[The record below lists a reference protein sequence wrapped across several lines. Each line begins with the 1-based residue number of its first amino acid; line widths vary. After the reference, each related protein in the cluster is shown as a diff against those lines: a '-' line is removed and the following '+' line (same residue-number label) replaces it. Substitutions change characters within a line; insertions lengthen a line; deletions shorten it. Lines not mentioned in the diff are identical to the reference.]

1 MARILKILVG
11 LALLASAAH
20 AQTISPVIVEYREK
34 AQGKFQLFNDSDFP
48 LNVVLEPQSFTVNS
62 KGVPTFHALDPSIHV
77 RLSTMSFRLAPRQTY
92 TVFYQASADS
102 LPTWFVV
109 YATVTGAVTQE
120 GIKIALELPHTVYLL
135 TKKPPTV
142 DAVVWHRAEEAND
155 KRQIEAE
162 VENRG
167 AEFSRVQEVEVTSTS
182 GKKLYPGFPLFPGQR
197 RSFQLE
203 WDQPGEPQQIV
214 LKFARFK
221 SECPIRKVSSTP

>member
-1 MARILKILVG
+1 M
-11 LALLASAAH
+11 
-20 AQTISPVIVEYREK
+20 
-34 AQGKFQLFNDSDFP
+34 
-48 LNVVLEPQSFTVNS
+48 
-62 KGVPTFHALDPSIHV
+62 
-77 RLSTMSFRLAPRQTY
+77 
-92 TVFYQASADS
+92 
-102 LPTWFVV
+102 
-109 YATVTGAVTQE
+109 TGAVTQE

-135 TKKPPTV
+135 TKKPPAIE
-142 DAVVWHRAEEAND
+142 AVVWHRAEEVND
-155 KRQIEAE
+155 KRQIQAE

-221 SECPIRKVSSTP
+221 SESPIRNVSSTP

>member
-1 MARILKILVG
+1 MARILQILVG
-11 LALLASAAH
+11 LALLGSAAR

-48 LNVVLEPQSFTVNS
+48 LNVVLEPQSFSVNS
-62 KGVPTFHALDPSIHV
+62 EGAPTFNALDPSIHV

-102 LPTWFVV
+102 LPAWFVV

-135 TKKPPTV
+135 TKKPMTA
-142 DAVVWHRAEEAND
+142 DAVLWHRAEEAND

-167 AEFSRVQEVEVTSTS
+167 TEFSRVQEVEVTSAS

-197 RSFQLE
+197 RSFQLD
-203 WDQPGEPQQIV
+203 WDQPGEPQHII
-214 LKFARFK
+214 LKFAHFK
-221 SECPIRKVSSTP
+221 SECPVRKVSSTP

>member
-48 LNVVLEPQSFTVNS
+48 LNVVLEPQSFSVNS
-62 KGVPTFHALDPSIHV
+62 EGAPTFRALDPSIHV

-102 LPTWFVV
+102 LPAWFVV

-135 TKKPPTV
+135 TKKPPAV

-155 KRQIEAE
+155 KRQIQAE

-182 GKKLYPGFPLFPGQR
+182 GKKSYPGFPLFPGQR

-221 SECPIRKVSSTP
+221 SESPIRKVSSTP

>member
-11 LALLASAAH
+11 LALLASAAR

-62 KGVPTFHALDPSIHV
+62 DGAPTFHALDPSIHV

-92 TVFYQASADS
+92 TVFYQAYADS
-102 LPTWFVV
+102 LPAWFVV

-135 TKKPPTV
+135 TKKPPAIE
-142 DAVVWHRAEEAND
+142 AVVWHRAEEVND
-155 KRQIEAE
+155 KRQIQAE

-221 SECPIRKVSSTP
+221 SESPIRKVSSTP

>member
-1 MARILKILVG
+1 

-48 LNVVLEPQSFTVNS
+48 LNVVLEPQSFSVNS
-62 KGVPTFHALDPSIHV
+62 EGAPTFRALDPSIHV

-102 LPTWFVV
+102 LPAWFVV

-135 TKKPPTV
+135 TKKPPAV

-155 KRQIEAE
+155 KRQIQAE

-182 GKKLYPGFPLFPGQR
+182 GKKSYPGFPLFPGQR

-221 SECPIRKVSSTP
+221 SESPIRKVSSTP